1 MCPDDALL
9 LHLGHESIQLCEGM
23 QKIIHTVF
31 KCEIQT
37 WILAVAVTEL
47 VAIYLRRVREETPGI
62 FTLAYL
68 HQDS

>member
-1 MCPDDALL
+1 MSLYSYVKAYK
-9 LHLGHESIQLCEGM
+9 
-23 QKIIHTVF
+23 KIIHTVF